1 MTSNMI
7 LPEFQD
13 FLLSHRLVAE
23 KNAPYYARWVSR
35 FLAFSNK
42 SRDLDH
48 DTLTSEFMH
57 SLKSEENIADWQ
69 VLQAEGALRLYLY
82 HFKGAD
88 VLKEARGVARAGKG
102 LWDCPRL
109 LGEIRSGKIRRHH
122 ISAKAIQELFGHKN
136 LQTTMV
142 YTHIASKNILGV
154 RSPLDR

>member
-1 MTSNMI
+1 MTSNRI

-13 FLLSHRLVAE
+13 FLFPIDWCQKRMLPTMLDGSV
-23 KNAPYYARWVSR
+23 R
-35 FLAFSNK
+35 FLAFSKK
-42 SRDLDH
+42 SRHLDH

-69 VLQAEGALRLYLY
+69 VLQAEEALRLYLY

-88 VLKEARGVARAGKG
+88 ILKEARGVARAGKG
-102 LWDCPRL
+102 LSDFPRL

-122 ISAKAIQELFGHKN
+122 ISDKAIQELFGHKN

-142 YTHIASKNILGV
+142 YTHVASKNILGV
-154 RSPLDR
+154 RSPLDK